1 VNYQERTYWLDTV
14 SIPRGT
20 DGPLPEAVDVVV
32 IGAGFTGLSAART
45 IAKHGARVAVLEAKS
60 IGWGASSRNGGM
72 VLTGLKLGVEILAKR
87 YGMEVTRRMYA
98 ATLSAIDYVE
108 QIVAEESID
117 CNFSRCGDLQVACK
131 QSHFD
136 TYQKSAE
143 LMASKFNH
151 QTLVV
156 SKSELPAEI
165 GSNLYYGGIVDQVSA
180 GVNPARYV
188 AGLARAAQK
197 AGAQI
202 YERTQVSGIEKS
214 ARNGTS
220 GFIVRNTRGLVFAN
234 DVLVG
239 TSGYTDSMVP
249 KLRQKIIPIGSF
261 ILATEPLSE
270 TLASELIPRNRMISD
285 SKRYL
290 HYYRLTPDGRM
301 LFGGRAAFF
310 PETSA
315 TIRRSVEIL
324 RRDMLNIFPQLRN
337 VKVEYAWGGTLD
349 FTFDMMPHAGQIDG
363 VYYSVG
369 YAGHGVAMAP
379 YLGTKVAEAV
389 CGGADANPFRDIPFP
404 EAPFGLYRRTPW
416 FLPFAGA
423 WYKVLDW
430 AR

>member
-1 VNYQERTYWLDTV
+1 MAAT
-14 SIPRGT
+14 SP
-20 DGPLPEAVDVVV
+20 DVVV

-117 CNFSRCGDLQVACK
+117 CNFSRCGDLQAACK

-202 YERTQVSGIEKS
+202 YECTRVSGIEKS
-214 ARNGTS
+214 ARNGTG
-220 GFIVRNTRGLVFAN
+220 GFTVRNTRGLLFAK
-234 DVLVG
+234 DVLVA
-239 TSGYTDSMVP
+239 TSGYTDSVVP

-349 FTFDMMPHAGQIDG
+349 FTFDMMPHIGCHDGVWYGMGYNFAGVPMGSFFGLKIAQSQSEAGSFFRALAAQVLETPELPIDG
-363 VYYSVG
+363 VTS
-369 YAGHGVAMAP
+369 
-379 YLGTKVAEAV
+379 T
-389 CGGADANPFRDIPFP
+389 
-404 EAPFGLYRRTPW
+404 
-416 FLPFAGA
+416 
-423 WYKVLDW
+423 
-430 AR
+430 